1 MIPHAKE
8 ISDISKAKWKELK
21 GWFWDDFIT
30 CFPPRPAPR
39 SLLSERIYPDF
50 SLIQLKMGAE
60 VLSLPNMFL
69 QRPKKKASRQIK
81 AKKILNLLITQLNC
95 AVTDRGNEHIF
106 IRALWY
112 EWGVKRETQR
122 GNQEQLQGD
131 GEWIKRRNL
140 SLNRIPAC
148 TSPSIF
154 LWGDWGPACRHV
166 MKGGTTRGPV
176 NYAIWHPKLWSQTIQ
191 LSRNLHL
198 LLKILRTIRCCQGDR
213 VWQSEDLILVFSS
226 IPGDSGSVSP
236 DRHLSTTELIILKD
250 AAGSRTFSTL
260 SPDSLQTCQLI
271 GNLL

>member
-1 MIPHAKE
+1 MVLRRLHHLFSPSSCPPEPPLWAYLSRFLSNPIKDGSRGAVTAKHV
-8 ISDISKAKWKELK
+8 
-21 GWFWDDFIT
+21 
-30 CFPPRPAPR
+30 PA
-39 SLLSERIYPDF
+39 E
-50 SLIQLKMGAE
+50 A
-60 VLSLPNMFL
+60 
-69 QRPKKKASRQIK
+69 KKKASRQIK

-176 NYAIWHPKLWSQTIQ
+176 NYTIWHPKLWNQTIQ
-191 LSRNLHL
+191 LSGNFHL

-213 VWQSEDLILVFSS
+213 VWQSEDLILVSS
-226 IPGDSGSVSP
+226 RIPGDSGSVSP
-236 DRHLSTTELIILKD
+236 DRHLSTTEPIILRD